1 MVINSDLKEQT
12 KTTENLFF
20 VLLREVNLRISWRDQ
35 AKGLKNKK
43 EGMVNEK
50 VDIRPIDLFQQK

>member
-1 MVINSDLKEQT
+1 MVINSDLKKQT

-20 VLLREVNLRISWRDQ
+20 VLLREVNLRILWRDQ
-35 AKGLKNKK
+35 AKRLKNKK
-43 EGMVNEK
+43 EGMENEK

>member
-1 MVINSDLKEQT
+1 MINSDLKEQT

-20 VLLREVNLRISWRDQ
+20 VLLREVNLRILWRDQ
-35 AKGLKNKK
+35 AKRLKNKK
-43 EGMVNEK
+43 EGMENEK

>member
-1 MVINSDLKEQT
+1 MINSDLKKQT

-20 VLLREVNLRISWRDQ
+20 VLLREVNLRILWRDQ
-35 AKGLKNKK
+35 AKRLKNKK
-43 EGMVNEK
+43 EGMENEK